1 MNPHGKMTQLFF
13 WARILSK
20 EEMTDFTGTCNFS
33 VNFNGKTFTSQ
44 VCLFE
49 IKSAKT
55 THFSDMYFDWN
66 IVDISKINVRQMM
79 ILEDKLENTCMEN
92 RTSALLIAIPLR

>member
-33 VNFNGKTFTSQ
+33 VNFNGKKLLQTKF
-44 VCLFE
+44 VYL
-49 IKSAKT
+49 KSART
-55 THFSDMYFDWN
+55 TRFSDTYFDWN
-66 IVDISKINVRQMM
+66 IVDVSKINARQM
-79 ILEDKLENTCMEN
+79 IVLEDELENTCMEN
-92 RTSALLIAIPLR
+92 RTAAVLIAMPLR